1 MAKHGK
7 LQTSVEYAAA
17 SFMLSVVGALPI
29 RQSMWL
35 GRVFGRIAYLL
46 AGDLRRTAQINL
58 QLSLP
63 EKSSEERRKI
73 VKACFDSLGREL
85 GLFSH
90 FSKESATSVVSIMEP
105 EGVEHLEAAKETG
118 RGLILFTAHLGAWEL
133 TSFGLALLG
142 HPISFL
148 VRPIDNPKIEQLVDS
163 YRISMGNKT
172 VDKFSAAR
180 SMVKILRSR
189 DVLGLLI
196 DLNALDDEAIFVNFF
211 GVPAST
217 NFMTAKLALRT
228 ESPIIPVF
236 APWDSARQKFLLKVL
251 APIEPEPSGNE
262 EADVRRLTERLTS
275 LTEEQIR
282 SYPDQWLWIHKRWKT
297 RPKGEPAIY

>member
-17 SFMLSVVGALPI
+17 SLILSVVGALPI

-58 QLSLP
+58 KLSLP
-63 EKSSEERRKI
+63 EKSPDERRKI
-73 VKACFDSLGREL
+73 IKACFDSLGREL

-90 FSKESATSVVSIMEP
+90 FRKESAKSVISIMEP
-105 EGVEHLEAAKETG
+105 DGVEHLEAAKATG

-148 VRPIDNPKIEQLVDS
+148 VRPIDNPKIEKLVDS
-163 YRISMGNKT
+163 HRISMGNKT
-172 VDKFSAAR
+172 LDKFSAAR
-180 SMVKILRSR
+180 SMVKLLRSR
-189 DVLGLLI
+189 EVLGLLI

-236 APWDSARQKFLLKVL
+236 APWDSARQKFLLQVQ

-262 EADVRRLTERLTS
+262 EADVRRLTEQLTS
-275 LTEEQIR
+275 VTETQIR
-282 SYPDQWLWIHKRWKT
+282 RYPDQWLWIHKRWKT
-297 RPKGEPAIY
+297 RPKGEPSIY